1 MPCWTLPGFSADLS
15 LTAEFPRGIKL
26 ALRYRNNLQPF
37 FPRDIARAECLAIN
51 GIKSQAGAGRLCH
64 DRYFSQSGPVPSRSS
79 KKFASVTCWFCPCA
93 TAQRPSWRQIGCCR

>member
-37 FPRDIARAECLAIN
+37 FREILLALN
-51 GIKSQAGAGRLCH
+51 
-64 DRYFSQSGPVPSRSS
+64 V
-79 KKFASVTCWFCPCA
+79 
-93 TAQRPSWRQIGCCR
+93 